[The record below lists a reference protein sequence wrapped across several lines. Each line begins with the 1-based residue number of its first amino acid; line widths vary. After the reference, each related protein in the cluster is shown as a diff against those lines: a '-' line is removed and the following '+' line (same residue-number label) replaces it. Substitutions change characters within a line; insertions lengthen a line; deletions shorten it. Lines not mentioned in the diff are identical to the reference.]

1 MESSSA
7 AGNPDSSSIE
17 TRVDTETADQQQN
30 QQQSQ
35 PSGSKKAE
43 TTRMLRTFDRLTP
56 RYCDDNKN
64 KRKATSNFSDEDT
77 ASAAKKAAIQSGGA
91 KKEYSKLKTLVPA
104 LTEREDLS
112 KVEIIEET
120 IRYIDALHH
129 QLANRGINP
138 PNQSSE
144 TEEQQTQQPE
154 TNPEN
159 TSAEPLKALLS
170 GDSSVARPRRIAATT
185 GAQASGSSNI
195 SAETSS
201 TVAPSSVITST
212 SSERSSTGDVKAA
225 VENIQAMFAAY
236 LENHRSTNNSSSD
249 DSNS

>member
-1 MESSSA
+1 MIQKSA
-7 AGNPDSSSIE
+7 VHTKHFQYRILSRIRFAY
-17 TRVDTETADQQQN
+17 VDFLLLCTHYWRIILI
-30 QQQSQ
+30 
-35 PSGSKKAE
+35 K
-43 TTRMLRTFDRLTP
+43 TFP
-56 RYCDDNKN
+56 Y
-64 KRKATSNFSDEDT
+64 FSD
-77 ASAAKKAAIQSGGA
+77 
-91 KKEYSKLKTLVPA
+91 
-104 LTEREDLS
+104 
-112 KVEIIEET
+112 
-120 IRYIDALHH
+120 
-129 QLANRGINP
+129 
-138 PNQSSE
+138 
-144 TEEQQTQQPE
+144 
-154 TNPEN
+154 

>member
-1 MESSSA
+1 MSA
-7 AGNPDSSSIE
+7 VHTKHFQYRILSRIRFAY
-17 TRVDTETADQQQN
+17 VDFLPLCTHYW
-30 QQQSQ
+30 
-35 PSGSKKAE
+35 KIILIK
-43 TTRMLRTFDRLTP
+43 TFSFTD
-56 RYCDDNKN
+56 
-64 KRKATSNFSDEDT
+64 
-77 ASAAKKAAIQSGGA
+77 
-91 KKEYSKLKTLVPA
+91 
-104 LTEREDLS
+104 
-112 KVEIIEET
+112 
-120 IRYIDALHH
+120 
-129 QLANRGINP
+129 
-138 PNQSSE
+138 
-144 TEEQQTQQPE
+144 
-154 TNPEN
+154 

-195 SAETSS
+195 SAETSN

>member
-1 MESSSA
+1 MSA
-7 AGNPDSSSIE
+7 VHTKHFQYRILSRIRFAYVDFLLLCTHYWKIILIKTFSI
-17 TRVDTETADQQQN
+17 
-30 QQQSQ
+30 
-35 PSGSKKAE
+35 
-43 TTRMLRTFDRLTP
+43 
-56 RYCDDNKN
+56 
-64 KRKATSNFSDEDT
+64 SD
-77 ASAAKKAAIQSGGA
+77 
-91 KKEYSKLKTLVPA
+91 
-104 LTEREDLS
+104 
-112 KVEIIEET
+112 
-120 IRYIDALHH
+120 
-129 QLANRGINP
+129 
-138 PNQSSE
+138 
-144 TEEQQTQQPE
+144 
-154 TNPEN
+154 

-195 SAETSS
+195 SAETSN